1 MTIDPYPKQHAG
13 AGVRASPGCDNV
25 EAYDQHRGSR
35 SGAATPYQARRGET
49 AVTEKRSDDT
59 EVRAT
64 EQFREDLNAIIRANV
79 VDLSVDERE
88 AVEALPSGAA
98 LLVVR
103 RGPDLGARFLLD
115 QESTVAGRHPA
126 VDIFLDDVTVSR
138 KHADFRRVGTTFSVQ
153 DLGSLN
159 GTYCDGVRIDSAV
172 ELHDGAEVQ
181 VGKFRFTFFASR
193 FDLMDAS

>member
-1 MTIDPYPKQHAG
+1 MNAENH
-13 AGVRASPGCDNV
+13 
-25 EAYDQHRGSR
+25 
-35 SGAATPYQARRGET
+35 ARRPDN
-49 AVTEKRSDDT
+49 TEARST
-59 EVRAT
+59 Q
-64 EQFREDLNAIIRANV
+64 QFREDLGALIRAHAT
-79 VDLSVDERE
+79 DLTVDERE

-115 QESTVAGRHPA
+115 QDVTVAGRHPA

-138 KHADFRRVGTTFSVQ
+138 RHAEFRRAGTTFSVA

-159 GTYCDGVRIDSAV
+159 GTFCDGERIDGEV
-172 ELHDGAEVQ
+172 VLDDGVEVQ

-193 FDLMDAS
+193 FDLGEEG

>member
-1 MTIDPYPKQHAG
+1 MNAED
-13 AGVRASPGCDNV
+13 
-25 EAYDQHRGSR
+25 
-35 SGAATPYQARRGET
+35 QARR
-49 AVTEKRSDDT
+49 ADNT

-64 EQFREDLNAIIRANV
+64 QQFRDDLGSMIRARAT
-79 VDLSVDERE
+79 DLTIDERE

-103 RGPDLGARFLLD
+103 RGPNLGARFLLD
-115 QESTVAGRHPA
+115 QDVTVAGRHPA

-138 KHADFRRVGTTFSVQ
+138 RHAEFRRTGTEFSVA

-159 GTYCDGVRIDSAV
+159 GTFCDGSRIDG
-172 ELHDGAEVQ
+172 ELRLVDGAEVQ

-193 FDLMDAS
+193 FDLSEEL

>member
-1 MTIDPYPKQHAG
+1 ME
-13 AGVRASPGCDNV
+13 SEN
-25 EAYDQHRGSR
+25 RG
-35 SGAATPYQARRGET
+35 P
-49 AVTEKRSDDT
+49 DT

-64 EQFREDLNAIIRANV
+64 EQFREDLSALIRARAT
-79 VDLSVDERE
+79 DLGVDERE

-115 QESTVAGRHPA
+115 QDVTVAGRHPA

-138 KHADFRRVGTTFSVQ
+138 KHAEFRRSGTSFSVA

-159 GTYCDGVRIDSAV
+159 GTYCDGVRIESEVLLD
-172 ELHDGAEVQ
+172 DGVEVQ

-193 FDLMDAS
+193 FDIADSI

>member
-1 MTIDPYPKQHAG
+1 MG
-13 AGVRASPGCDNV
+13 EGVNAEDR
-25 EAYDQHRGSR
+25 
-35 SGAATPYQARRGET
+35 ARRT
-49 AVTEKRSDDT
+49 DNT

-64 EQFREDLNAIIRANV
+64 QQFRDDLGEMIRARAT
-79 VDLSVDERE
+79 DLSVDERE

-103 RGPDLGARFLLD
+103 RGPDQGARFLLD
-115 QESTVAGRHPA
+115 QDITVAGRHPA

-138 KHADFRRVGTTFSVQ
+138 RHAEFRRSGTAFSVL

-159 GTYCDGVRIDSAV
+159 GTYCDGHRIDGEVALV
-172 ELHDGAEVQ
+172 DGTEVQ

-193 FDLMDAS
+193 FDLSAEG

>member
-1 MTIDPYPKQHAG
+1 MGEDVNAE
-13 AGVRASPGCDNV
+13 D
-25 EAYDQHRGSR
+25 
-35 SGAATPYQARRGET
+35 QARR
-49 AVTEKRSDDT
+49 ADNT

-64 EQFREDLNAIIRANV
+64 QQFRDDLGSMIRARAT
-79 VDLSVDERE
+79 DLTIDERE

-103 RGPDLGARFLLD
+103 RGPNLGARFLLD
-115 QESTVAGRHPA
+115 QDVTVAGRHPA

-138 KHADFRRVGTTFSVQ
+138 RHAEFRRTGTEFSVA

-159 GTYCDGVRIDSAV
+159 GTFCDGSRIDG
-172 ELHDGAEVQ
+172 ELRLVDGAEVQ

-193 FDLMDAS
+193 FDLSEEL